1 VLSFLQKYVNAAK
14 TADEK
19 CDPSKIP
26 FLNVVDESNALS
38 IMFSEK
44 DEKDQETP
52 WSSTW
57 LCCDEVLHK
66 SFTWLGFIFFSLF

>member
-1 VLSFLQKYVNAAK
+1 MLSFLQKYVNAAK

-19 CDPSKIP
+19 CDPSNIP

-38 IMFSEK
+38 ILFSEK

-52 WSSTW
+52 
-57 LCCDEVLHK
+57 
-66 SFTWLGFIFFSLF
+66 